1 VRESKSKTPH
11 PKDNWKMIEEEK
23 SYIDQ
28 KNSHHNYSSSLQN
41 KTLVA
46 HSELSKMLR
55 LNLQSVVPS
64 NDMKQVKPFIRKE
77 QNSLPNIDQQSLSGD
92 GSCSGGAP
100 HKNNKN
106 LNLTDLSNSTLPYK
120 KDTSIT
126 TDEDNA

>member
-1 VRESKSKTPH
+1 V
-11 PKDNWKMIEEEK
+11 
-23 SYIDQ
+23 
-28 KNSHHNYSSSLQN
+28 
-41 KTLVA
+41 
-46 HSELSKMLR
+46 
-55 LNLQSVVPS
+55 
-64 NDMKQVKPFIRKE
+64 
-77 QNSLPNIDQQSLSGD
+77 PNIDQQSLSGD